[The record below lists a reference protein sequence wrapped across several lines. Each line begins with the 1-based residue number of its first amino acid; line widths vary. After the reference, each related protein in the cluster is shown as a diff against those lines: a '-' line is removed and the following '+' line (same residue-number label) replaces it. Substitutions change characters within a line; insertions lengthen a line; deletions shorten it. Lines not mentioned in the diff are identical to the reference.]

1 MSDLILSKQRK
12 KETKVAGSLVLVVKK
27 LLKFIKPM
35 AMVATYVVIIRASLK
50 YNSLFLSELLVSG
63 AIMAMLY
70 FVHVLSQ
77 KQ

>member
-1 MSDLILSKQRK
+1 MSDLILNKQRK
-12 KETKVAGSLVLVVKK
+12 KETKITGSLVLVAKK

-35 AMVATYVVIIRASLK
+35 ATAAIYVVIIRLSLN
-50 YNSLFLSELLVSG
+50 YNNLFLSELLVSG

>member
-1 MSDLILSKQRK
+1 MSDLILNKQRK
-12 KETKVAGSLVLVVKK
+12 KEIKVTGSLVLVAKK
-27 LLKFIKPM
+27 LLKFIKPLVM
-35 AMVATYVVIIRASLK
+35 AAIYAVTIRASLEC
-50 YNSLFLSELLVSG
+50 NNLFLSELLVSG